1 MLLYAFAWVVTPL
14 EPEAQ
19 GVDTT
24 KAPDVRG
31 LTIAVFIAGAVVSAL
46 LLVADGSTTR
56 IGAGVVLAPMA
67 IAVGGAVIRRGSL
80 RSKGTLLVTGIAL
93 TAALGWLNYHP
104 GFGDRTIR
112 PEIHE
117 LSPGFSNLFGT
128 LTIDLSA
135 YEVSS
140 GNLTVN
146 AKTLGGDIV
155 LRVPE
160 NASVQVDE
168 SIVFGATERNDAS
181 GPPRS
186 LAIRLDV
193 KGVVGSVRVLRGR

>member
-1 MLLYAFAWVVTPL
+1 MT
-14 EPEAQ
+14 
-19 GVDTT
+19 
-24 KAPDVRG
+24 G
-31 LTIAVFIAGAVVSAL
+31 LT
-46 LLVADGSTTR
+46 
-56 IGAGVVLAPMA
+56 
-67 IAVGGAVIRRGSL
+67 
-80 RSKGTLLVTGIAL
+80 L
-93 TAALGWLNYHP
+93 TALLGWLNYHP

-140 GNLTVN
+140 GNLKVN

-168 SIVFGATERNDAS
+168 SIVFGGTKRNDAS
-181 GPPRS
+181 GQPRS

-193 KGVVGSVRVLRGR
+193 QGIAGSIRVERGH